1 MRKRRS
7 RRTKYPDATPAIH
20 TDTKVTVVRRK
31 EGTTSSVTFAIR
43 HFNSQADNHMPQSI
57 RPSIIESRLTE
68 LQTDLSSVTD
78 AVRRI
83 EEAITNLQRQA
94 DADPAFIQDAE
105 NSDRMTDEAG
115 RKRIMESRRAE
126 IEGEIAK
133 LKTSNSASE
142 LD

>member
-1 MRKRRS
+1 
-7 RRTKYPDATPAIH
+7 
-20 TDTKVTVVRRK
+20 
-31 EGTTSSVTFAIR
+31 
-43 HFNSQADNHMPQSI
+43 MPQSI

-133 LKTSNSASE
+133 LNTSNSASE